1 MMILQLK
8 KYSTLIVL
16 ILTVSCT
23 SIKKD
28 KLLYIDSEK
37 PSLTPKIFSLNFIS
51 KENESEFGSTFS
63 KDGTEFFFAVNVN
76 GKSEIR
82 YSKLEKGSWIEPITI
97 LSHKEY
103 KYADPIL
110 SPDEKELYY
119 ISDMPLNKKDTI
131 KDHDIWYSR
140 KIKNKWSMPINAGK
154 NINSLKNEYYI
165 SFSSDGT
172 MYFAS
177 NKNAG
182 VNREHD
188 FDIYYSKKIDGKYRS
203 SIRLSD
209 SINTKRYEADVF
221 ISPDES
227 YMIFCSARKEGLGKG
242 DLYISFK
249 NHKGEWGKSKNMG
262 EIINSKNHELCPFV
276 TSDGKYLFY
285 TSNENIY
292 WVRSELIEK
301 YR

>member
-1 MMILQLK
+1 MMLQVK
-8 KYSTLIVL
+8 KYSILIVL
-16 ILTVSCT
+16 IFAASCT
-23 SIKKD
+23 SIKNE

-51 KENESEFGSTFS
+51 KEDESEFGSTFS

-82 YSKLEKGSWIEPITI
+82 YSRLEKESWIVPITI
-97 LSHKEY
+97 LSHEEY

-119 ISDMPLNKKDTI
+119 ISDMPVNKSDTI

-140 KIKNKWSMPINAGK
+140 KMKDKWSRPINAGDK
-154 NINSLKNEYYI
+154 INSTKNEYYV

-177 NKNAG
+177 NKNARI
-182 VNREHD
+182 NREHD
-188 FDIYYSKKIDGKYRS
+188 FDIYYSNKIDGKF
-203 SIRLSD
+203 RLPIKLPD

-221 ISPDES
+221 ISPDQS
-227 YMIFCSARKEGLGKG
+227 YMIFCSARKEGFGNG

-249 NHKGEWGKSKNMG
+249 DDKGEWGKSQNMG

-285 TSNENIY
+285 TSDENIY
-292 WVRSELIEK
+292 WVSSELIEK

>member
-1 MMILQLK
+1 MK

-16 ILTVSCT
+16 TFVVCCT

-28 KLLYIDSEK
+28 ELLYIDSEK
-37 PSLTPKIFSLNFIS
+37 PTLTPKIFSSNFIS
-51 KENESEFGSTFS
+51 KEDESEFGSTFS
-63 KDGTEFFFAVNVN
+63 KDGREFFFAVSIN

-82 YSKLEKGSWIEPITI
+82 YSKLEKDSWIEPITI
-97 LSHKEY
+97 LSHEEY

-119 ISDMPLNKKDTI
+119 ISDMPINKTDTI
-131 KDHDIWYSR
+131 RDHDIWYSY
-140 KIKNKWSMPINAGK
+140 KMNNNWSKPINVGK
-154 NINSLKNEYYI
+154 KINSNKNEYYV

-188 FDIYYSKKIDGKYRS
+188 FDIYYSNKIDGEFTEPV
-203 SIRLSD
+203 RLSD

-227 YMIFCSARKEGLGKG
+227 YMIFCSVRKEGLGKG

-249 NHKGEWGKSKNMG
+249 DYNGEWGKSQNMG
-262 EIINSKNHELCPFV
+262 KTINSKNHELCPFV

-285 TSNENIY
+285 TSDENIY
-292 WVRSELIEK
+292 WVSSELIEK
-301 YR
+301 YK